1 MRELQADGVKNNTA
15 ESDGIHA
22 DMKTPQSYEEDL
34 RATASSFF
42 ERFMTGQIQP
52 DDDQEAFY
60 SVQTCQV
67 VGSAETFAAA
77 FLNST
82 DLSLER
88 IWQTKS
94 HLFDGIQIL
103 SLDVVK
109 GETDGEVKVHIVE
122 DGKLGRDVWTL
133 KDVFNAHFV
142 DQVAASHATRVRLTW
157 EI

>member
-1 MRELQADGVKNNTA
+1 
-15 ESDGIHA
+15 
-22 DMKTPQSYEEDL
+22 
-34 RATASSFF
+34 
-42 ERFMTGQIQP
+42 MTGQIQP

-157 EI
+157 EIRRGASSRPTAIIVIIIVILLIVVQQVIQLVLNQYV